1 MQSARN
7 ATERQTLMTRFFG
20 ENGAY
25 ANQLQYSNGS
35 HGMTLRFTCFL
46 LALLAILHIAPA
58 HAGANPPDCDSCR
71 IRIDSLDQPVK
82 LSGKWLFTRDDAV
95 GNKDVA
101 ADTSAWRVVKAP
113 GPWKGAY
120 EDRKV
125 HSVGWYRGN
134 LEFDP
139 ALVGQEV
146 VLLINAYMGRV
157 NVYVDGKEVYR
168 RPGNINVERYY
179 STQAIPVRFTI
190 GQPHQVIAIRVDT
203 PLMTGV
209 YQLPFELRR
218 YNPHDAGLVGYQIM
232 SGEMRMVASYVLL
245 FFGCFFL
252 LVYWKTRYSLYLVC
266 ALASIVIFPF
276 FAAPN
281 DYFMSLFEPETM
293 LFLHYPG
300 LGAAFLFF
308 YFSQFFYRF
317 TPKLNWLLGA
327 TVAAMG
333 LTLGSLAFHP
343 DLELFQHLRGI
354 YFITCMICGV
364 GTIYMLIRGVQHRN
378 SGASILLCGMLVFF
392 ASTLNDTLLALGA
405 IDSMALIFFGATTAI
420 TSMLYVASNVF
431 ANTFVENKMLAK
443 DLTVMNENLEELVLE
458 RTQQLRQKTHDIQA
472 MLQNMPQGVLTIQA
486 NNVIHPEYSA
496 YLETIFETPEIAGRN
511 LMALVFA
518 DTGLSPDALAQIEA
532 ATGACIGEDRMNFDF
547 NAHLLVG
554 EFDRRMPDGRIKSLE
569 LSWSPI
575 CDENDVI
582 EKLMLCLRD
591 VTEFKRLASEAN
603 AQKRELEIIGEILSV
618 SQEKFHEFIERS
630 LQFVEENERII
641 GETGGTGGAGGAG
654 GTGDNRG
661 DVVARLFRNMH
672 TIKGNARTYG
682 LLYLTS
688 IVHEAEMTYDA
699 LRKDPAANW
708 QPDLLLEQLA
718 QVRTR
723 LDEYAHIN
731 EHTLGRKGPGRRG
744 SVEHFLMVDKEQI
757 AQSLQLVRSV
767 DPNSVEAL
775 RVTLAQLGATLSL
788 IGTEKIGDILAGVVD
803 SMPSLARELNKE
815 PPRIVIED
823 NDIVVRNQI
832 GGLLRNLFMHLF
844 RNAMDHGIE
853 SGDRRLAA
861 GKPAAGTIRLALGL
875 EAGRF
880 QLRFADDGAGL
891 PVARIRAKALDMNLL
906 SDPDASAEA
915 VAQTI
920 FVSGFST
927 AEQLTEVSGRGVGMD
942 AVRGFLQK
950 EGGDIQIR
958 FLDTHETDNHRP
970 FELLISLPES
980 FAVRITP

>member
-1 MQSARN
+1 MIN
-7 ATERQTLMTRFFG
+7 G
-20 ENGAY
+20 EINV
-25 ANQLQYSNGS
+25 
-35 HGMTLRFTCFL
+35 TLRIAAFIFL
-46 LALLAILHIAPA
+46 LLNIIGLTPALADPSPA
-58 HAGANPPDCDSCR
+58 GCDSCSL
-71 IRIDSLDQPVK
+71 RIDSLDQPVK
-82 LSGKWLFTRDDAV
+82 LSGKWLFTRDDAPQ
-95 GNKDVA
+95 NKDVEL
-101 ADTSAWRVVKAP
+101 DTSAWRLVKAP

-120 EDRKV
+120 DDKKV
-125 HSVGWYRGN
+125 FPVGWYRGN
-134 LEFDP
+134 LQFAP

-146 VLLINAYMGRV
+146 VLLINTYMGRV
-157 NVYVDGKEVYR
+157 AVYIDGKEVYR
-168 RPGNINVERYY
+168 RPNNANVERYF
-179 STQAIPVRFTI
+179 STQAIPVRFTVT
-190 GQPHQVIAIRVDT
+190 QPNQVIAIRVET

-209 YQLPFELRR
+209 YQLPFELRK
-218 YNPHDAGLVGYQIM
+218 YDTHDVGLVAYQIIG
-232 SGEMRMVASYVLL
+232 GEARVVISYVVLL
-245 FFGCFFL
+245 FGFFFL
-252 LVYWKTRYSLYLVC
+252 LVYGKTKYPLYLVC
-266 ALASIVIFPF
+266 ALSSIVIFPF
-276 FAAPN
+276 FSGPG
-281 DYFMSLFEPETM
+281 DYLLGLFEPETM
-293 LFLHYPG
+293 LYLHYPG
-300 LGAAFLFF
+300 MFGMFLVYIFT
-308 YFSQFFYRF
+308 QFFHKF
-317 TPKLNWLLGA
+317 TPKTNWIGGGL
-327 TVAAMG
+327 VAALS
-333 LTLGSLAFHP
+333 LTLGSMAFHP
-343 DLELFQHLRGI
+343 NIEVFQHVRGLFFVAI
-354 YFITCMICGV
+354 LLSGFGAT
-364 GTIYMLIRGVQHRN
+364 YMLIRGTLNRKP
-378 SGASILLCGMLVFF
+378 GAGILLIGEIAFMLAGFHDF
-392 ASTLNDTLLALGA
+392 LLALGL
-405 IDSMALIFFGATTAI
+405 IDSYALIFFGGAVNMAT
-420 TSMLYVASNVF
+420 MLYVASTSF

-486 NNVIHPEYSA
+486 NHVIHPEYSA

-575 CDENDVI
+575 CDESDVI

-853 SGDRRLAA
+853 SRDRRLAA